1 VEVSNPMNLGG
12 KSKFPILTSP
22 EVDQERLLFY
32 LEKQLKYEGA
42 TQVVRRGDLVIFS
55 GRPVAFVRMR
65 SFLYNPGRGF
75 LRVTMEDQHLAVTY
89 RMSFMWIIA
98 FVIIGI
104 LFFTWHFIFNNLPL
118 EPYLFF
124 VVGGSLSFG
133 FNIFTMLVSLAM
145 FIERTFDSFMRE

>member
-1 VEVSNPMNLGG
+1 MNLGG
-12 KSKFPILTSP
+12 KSRFPILTSP
-22 EVDQERLLFY
+22 KEDQERLLFY

-55 GRPVAFVRMR
+55 GRILAFVHMR
-65 SFLYNPGRGF
+65 SFLYNFGRGF
-75 LRVTMEDQHLAVTY
+75 LRVTIEGQNLVVTY

-98 FVIIGI
+98 FLTIGI
-104 LFFTWHFIFNNLPL
+104 LFFTYHLIFNNLSI

-124 VVGGSLSFG
+124 VLGGSLSFG
-133 FNIFTMLVSLAM
+133 FNIFIMLLSLTM